1 VKFGRKPKL
10 TPQQIA
16 RAQKILD
23 AGERRE
29 DVAGIIKVNRS
40 TLYRALSRTP

>member
-10 TPQQIA
+10 TPQQITHA
-16 RAQKILD
+16 RKPIG

-29 DVAGIIKVNRS
+29 NVAALLNVDRS
-40 TLYRALSRTP
+40 TLYRALAA